1 MKNNNKGFSLVELIV
16 VIAIMSILA
25 AVAGVAVL
33 RYIEKS
39 RQAMDVYNA
48 SLIRDAINTYEFPS
62 NYQGET
68 ATFYDSN
75 THQTE
80 TYKRGWVYVDKDEI
94 RCSDASTALAMIK
107 AGLVYVSYETESQI
121 AEHEEEDP
129 GWFPSGKDGDYY
141 RRTGIDEYVF
151 RNNLKVKAR
160 STWNTYQ
167 IDVYVDSEGELHL
180 GATASNQNRTD
191 SSGHSRDSET
201 ARMFSKKLGL
211 ENEMDTPVGNQYNE

>member
-1 MKNNNKGFSLVELIV
+1 
-16 VIAIMSILA
+16 
-25 AVAGVAVL
+25 
-33 RYIEKS
+33 
-39 RQAMDVYNA
+39 
-48 SLIRDAINTYEFPS
+48 
-62 NYQGET
+62 
-68 ATFYDSN
+68 
-75 THQTE
+75 
-80 TYKRGWVYVDKDEI
+80 
-94 RCSDASTALAMIK
+94 MIK

-180 GATASNQNRTD
+180 GATASNQHRTD

-201 ARMFSKKLGL
+201 ARLFSKKLGL
-211 ENEMDTPVGNQYNE
+211 ENEMDTPIGNQYNE